1 MMERAVGYAAAVDGQ
16 ARKRPKVSKEDEE
29 EREKKKQQNKEEAK
43 GKEDLGLVL
52 YIDPPKPKQTRKE
65 SDTAK
70 QAFLQFHR

>member
-1 MMERAVGYAAAVDGQ
+1 MIACKKAA
-16 ARKRPKVSKEDEE
+16 KEKEDEE

>member
-1 MMERAVGYAAAVDGQ
+1 MIACKKAA
-16 ARKRPKVSKEDEE
+16 KEKEDEE

-65 SDTAK
+65 CDTAK
-70 QAFLQFHR
+70 EAFLQFHR